1 MFRVPG
7 GRGQTDLQ
15 GKEYLS
21 LTTRLV
27 FDMLLQ
33 GLDYSPTLSLM
44 FTL

>member
-7 GRGQTDLQ
+7 GRSQTDLQ

-21 LTTRLV
+21 LTSRLV
-27 FDMLLQ
+27 LDMLLQ
-33 GLDYSPTLSLM
+33 GLDYSLTLSLM